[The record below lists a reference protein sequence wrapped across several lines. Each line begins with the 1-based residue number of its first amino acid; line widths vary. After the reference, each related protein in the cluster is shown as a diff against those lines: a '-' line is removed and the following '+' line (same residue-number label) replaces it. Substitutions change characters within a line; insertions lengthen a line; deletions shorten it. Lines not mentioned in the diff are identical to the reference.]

1 MARPAIS
8 VTDLSET
15 LHMAEY
21 HDGFWLY
28 DDTRGMNLS
37 MRAKTKDDAF
47 VKALSY
53 YQARLKKY
61 EDMYSCLSS
70 RVNLFVESFN
80 TENDDDWS
88 YTFSAMGSIY

>member
-15 LHMAEY
+15 LHLAEC

-28 DDTRGMNLS
+28 DDTRGFNLA

-47 VKALSY
+47 VEALSY
-53 YQARLKKY
+53 YQERLKKY

-70 RVNLFVESFN
+70 RVSVFIESFN
-80 TENDDDWS
+80 TDEDND
-88 YTFSAMGSIY
+88 